1 MNDSSSLNV
10 NTSNTYATVE
20 AMITRCGT
28 EDLVEITDTEAPYT
42 GEINVVKL
50 QAAIKSA
57 NSEVDAYLAKQLH
70 VPTVLKSPFV
80 QMMACDVA
88 RYHVA
93 LGNAR
98 VSDRDEKRY
107 EMAVKNLKAVN
118 KGEIGIGAG
127 SAQTEAAPSIN
138 LAQMTSG
145 RPSVFGNSQY

>member
-1 MNDSSSLNV
+1 
-10 NTSNTYATVE
+10 
-20 AMITRCGT
+20 MITRFGK
-28 EDLVEITDTEAPYT
+28 EDLVEITDTEVPYT
-42 GEINVVKL
+42 GEINESKL
-50 QAAIKSA
+50 QAAIISA
-57 NSEVDAYLAKQLH
+57 NSEVDAYLAKQMN
-70 VPTVLKSPFV
+70 VPTVLGSPFV

-98 VSDRDEKRY
+98 VSERDEKRY
-107 EMAVKNLKAVN
+107 DLAVKNLKAVN

-127 SAQTEAAPSIN
+127 TAETNAAPSIN